1 MCWPRALA
9 YVMLV
14 VAFAML
20 GAELLGCG
28 VWKSLLALGYVG
40 VAFALLVRSCAIARS
55 TSQMLWG
62 AVKS

>member
-1 MCWPRALA
+1 
-9 YVMLV
+9 MLV